1 MCVLVCSTIAGLGY
15 LCPSFLTVWFWVQ
28 FSPPHLL
35 SGTQVRSCLCVC
47 VFEWPCSPVRAPR
60 AAVGVLSADHKCRAD
75 SRGRGP
81 ISTPAA
87 EDHPTIVR
95 QCHGSCTA
103 DPGVCLDFCRVCAG
117 VCRAIGSSSPSS
129 ALSEKI
135 STLQCVDS
143 LTCGTLIIAFSL
155 PLLWSLRC
163 IRCGS
168 LLPLTF
174 PVL

>member
-1 MCVLVCSTIAGLGY
+1 MGWCAVPSPAWVTCVPPSS
-15 LCPSFLTVWFWVQ
+15 LCGSG
-28 FSPPHLL
+28 FSSRLHTCCRAL
-35 SGTQVRSCLCVC
+35 RSARACVC
-47 VFEWPCSPVRAPR
+47 VYSSGLVQPFVHRVQLLVFCLLTTSVVRIHEEVVRFPHR
-60 AAVGVLSADHKCRAD
+60 RLR
-75 SRGRGP
+75 
-81 ISTPAA
+81 T
-87 EDHPTIVR
+87 VR
-95 QCHGSCTA
+95 QSYVSCGCTA
-103 DPGVCLDFCRVCAG
+103 DPGVCPDFCRVCAG